1 MYKTVQRGA
10 QESQEVL
17 YEIGFKVAQVGWIHY
32 NPGWIAEELVQKCR
46 RQESSAVEQEAHCG
60 YKGVQKPSWRSSQI
74 LQIEA
79 WHSYS
84 YTYLIPDHEA
94 H

>member
-17 YEIGFKVAQVGWIHY
+17 YEIGFKVARVGWIHY

-46 RQESSAVEQEAHCG
+46 TQESSAVEQ
-60 YKGVQKPSWRSSQI
+60 
-74 LQIEA
+74 
-79 WHSYS
+79 
-84 YTYLIPDHEA
+84 
-94 H
+94 